1 MKNLAK
7 CAAAFFAAFF
17 AVSLLLTSCSHAGSE
32 DCASLRFVMDESI
45 VQKISAEADVRNCP
59 SSSRSISAEEMD
71 GLFFE
76 VNLRGAGKRTKTVPV
91 AKNAEIRFEN
101 IPVGSVLYA
110 EAVAYSVDDGK
121 KTVLYEGKS
130 DSVRIE
136 GGENFLA
143 ISLRKVSIKIYVS
156 ATGSDESGDGTQE
169 NPLASIAAAVA
180 LMDNE
185 NEDYTIFVDGMLG
198 RSFNSEKLCAGQF
211 IAEVEAVETEYWSY
225 KKKSP
230 ILAKSITLRGKNPLV
245 GGEAVDGIN
254 ANFSAETNGKSTPVL
269 LVATSVPVILKN
281 IKLTGGFSKSG
292 EALAVGVSYTDSE
305 TENSVSIPANVTIK
319 DGVLIAGNNNDV
331 EHSMSIYNPVVR
343 ITNGST
349 LKMEGGR
356 ITDNVAGL
364 GVVSVGKNTTFEMT
378 GGYIGENHSYPY
390 YESDYDYGQTVS
402 TCGVLVAAP
411 AEDSSMA
418 GGTFR
423 ISGDAVV
430 DEIYIE
436 KEALV
441 TVAGKFANSS
451 QIQLVPAEYE
461 VGLVVVGTAS
471 GSGVSLSDAC
481 AKFSLKPPADGSFWC
496 VSDSGALRKGYETS
510 SENLSSLIAALGNNT
525 ATSPYEIIITDA
537 ASDFSTINASIAAA
551 LESAKAYASISFKN
565 VSFTE
570 ISGELSSFITKLTI
584 PPSVTEVGF
593 IDLGWNFTAFA
604 VADGNSTFSAA
615 DGILYANDGNKIV
628 RYPTA
633 YLETTATIASNIT
646 AIADGAFA
654 GCTNIASF
662 NVASGNTSFKAIPTT
677 WASSYSGLCAYLEL
691 LYFEADPT
699 LGDAPDFSNQA
710 EWTAWDNQRSLQ
722 YGHTSY
728 APLPVLTSYDGTTLF
743 ACPPAL
749 KLVTKEELMDKYPYT
764 GEGEGDTY
772 YVVYSPCFS
781 FDSVRPYAFAGCHTM
796 DSLYLSLTSASSSSS
811 TNGYTFYKCDGLNS
825 VELDAGRTISAYTFK
840 DCTSLTSVRFTNSLT
855 WSVKSNA
862 FAGCTALNYL
872 WFMAGESTGASACE
886 AGAYPSTCT
895 VEIDGQVN

>member
-7 CAAAFFAAFF
+7 CAAAFFIAVFAF
-17 AVSLLLTSCSHAGSE
+17 SLLLPSCSHAGSE
-32 DCASLRFVMDESI
+32 DCASLCFVMDESI
-45 VQKISAEADVRNCP
+45 VQKISAEADVRNYP

-76 VNLRGAGKRTKTVPV
+76 VNLRGAEKRTKTVPV
-91 AKNAEIRFEN
+91 VKNAEIRFEN

-254 ANFSAETNGKSTPVL
+254 ANFSAATNGKSTPVL

-281 IKLTGGFSKSG
+281 IKLTGGFLKSG

-331 EHSMSIYNPVVR
+331 ENSMSICNPVVR

-356 ITDNVAGL
+356 ITDNVAGQ
-364 GVVSVGKNTTFEMT
+364 GVVSVGKDTMFEMT
-378 GGYIGENHSYPY
+378 GGYIGENHLYPY
-390 YESDYDYGQTVS
+390 YDSETNDDPTRNFS
-402 TCGVLVAAP
+402 CGVVVAAP

-423 ISGDAVV
+423 ISGAAVV
-430 DEIYIE
+430 DEVYVQ
-436 KEALV
+436 KGALV
-441 TVAGKFANSS
+441 TVAGKFKSDS

-461 VGLVVVGTAS
+461 EGLEVVGTAS

-481 AKFSLKPPADGSFWC
+481 AKFFVKTPADGSFWC

-565 VSFTE
+565 ASFTE

-604 VADGNSTFSAA
+604 VAVGNSTFSAA
-615 DGILYANDGNKIV
+615 DGILYANNGNKIV

-633 YLETTATIASNIT
+633 YPETTATIASNIT

-654 GCTNIASF
+654 GCTKIASF

-749 KLVTKEELMDKYPYT
+749 KLVT
-764 GEGEGDTY
+764 
-772 YVVYSPCFS
+772 
-781 FDSVRPYAFAGCHTM
+781 
-796 DSLYLSLTSASSSSS
+796 
-811 TNGYTFYKCDGLNS
+811 
-825 VELDAGRTISAYTFK
+825 
-840 DCTSLTSVRFTNSLT
+840 
-855 WSVKSNA
+855 
-862 FAGCTALNYL
+862 
-872 WFMAGESTGASACE
+872 
-886 AGAYPSTCT
+886 
-895 VEIDGQVN
+895 